1 MIRAL
6 LTITLAGLLAGCVR
20 FEPEPLN
27 PADNGAALES
37 RNLADPQLR
46 TFLETNLQGQ
56 ISSWPLKSWNFDAL
70 TLAAFFYHPSLEL
83 ARAQWQV
90 ALGGNK
96 TASAHPNP
104 TLSVI
109 PGYDFSAT
117 GGMSPWIPAITLDF
131 PIETA
136 GKRSYRRSRAQQ
148 LSEAARFN
156 IVTTA
161 WQVRANLRTNLIDFI
176 AAAQRESLLQNV
188 NTFHGEILR
197 SLEQRLEAGAVA
209 RSELVPARLARARL
223 QMDLADARRQ
233 TADARVRLAES
244 LGVPT
249 QALDGIEF
257 TYDLSV
263 RGIATNVLSAEVR
276 GLALRS
282 RADVLS
288 ALAEYSAAQSALQ
301 LEIAKQYPDL
311 HLGPGYQY
319 DQGDHKFTLSASL
332 ELPIFNQNQGPIAEA
347 QARRAEAAARF
358 NALQSKIIADL
369 DRAASSYQVTQE
381 NLSALEAFAATQRDQ
396 NAAISAQVNAGAAD
410 PLDLLNSQLELGLS
424 ELAQLDGRAKA
435 HQALGAL
442 EDTLQLPLAT
452 LNPSVLEQSRS
463 HTMSETVR

>member
-1 MIRAL
+1 MRRAL
-6 LTITLAGLLAGCVR
+6 LTIALAGLLAGCVR
-20 FEPEPLN
+20 FKPEPLN
-27 PADNGAALES
+27 PAANGTALES

-46 TFLETNLQGQ
+46 TFLETNLQRQ
-56 ISSWPLKSWNFDAL
+56 LAPWPLKSWDFDAL
-70 TLAAFFYHPSLEL
+70 TMVAFFYNPSLDL

-96 TASAHPNP
+96 TAAARPNP
-104 TLSVI
+104 TLSAV

-117 GGMSPWIPAITLDF
+117 SGMSPWIPSITFDV

-136 GKRSYRRSRAQQ
+136 GKRGYRRSRARQ

-156 IVTTA
+156 IVTSA
-161 WQVRANLRTNLIDFI
+161 WQVRATLRTNLLDFI
-176 AAAQRESLLQNV
+176 AAAERERLLQNL
-188 NTFHGEILR
+188 NSLHTQILR
-197 SLEQRLEAGAVA
+197 SMEQRLEAGAVA

-223 QMDLADARRQ
+223 QLDLADARRQ

-244 LGVPT
+244 LGVSSR
-249 QALDGIEF
+249 ALDGIEF
-257 TYDLSV
+257 SYDLS
-263 RGIATNVLSAEVR
+263 RGGAATNVLSAELR

-282 RADVLS
+282 RADVLG
-288 ALAEYSAAQSALQ
+288 ALAEYAAAQSALQ

-319 DQGDHKFTLSASL
+319 DQGDHKFTLSATL

-347 QARRAEAAARF
+347 QAHRTEAAARF
-358 NALQSKIIADL
+358 NALQSKIMADL

-396 NAAISAQVNAGAAD
+396 NEAISAQVKAGAAD

-435 HQALGAL
+435 QQALGAL

-452 LNPSVLEQSRS
+452 MNPSVLEQSRS
-463 HTMSETVR
+463 HATNEALR